1 MYRECLLEFFVT
13 FCFCSFQEKKRQMK
27 KERKKRYTYR
37 MGVGVEEAIKKKYQ
51 SFIQGIVWG
60 EGSVAGRYV

>member
-13 FCFCSFQEKKRQMK
+13 LCLCSFQEKKRQMK

-37 MGVGVEEAIKKKYQ
+37 MGVGVEEAIKK
-51 SFIQGIVWG
+51 SVSLLSWG
-60 EGSVAGRYV
+60 LCGGRAV